1 MPLTDVLKELFL
13 IDQQVRGLESRMDG
27 ARRHVQA
34 QTAKIAT
41 LNKQL
46 ATLTEQHRLAQ
57 ATQAGFENEAAV
69 FEERVTK
76 LRDQMNAVHT
86 NKEYSAL
93 LVEVNTAKADKAKIE
108 EKTLDV
114 MTQVEG
120 LKAQVDQVK
129 ATIADYE
136 KVKAVGDKELAD
148 RQAEVGEQLAEVK
161 TRRAVAAAHV
171 PADVL
176 ATFDRLADNF
186 DGEAMSP
193 VIQED
198 PRDME
203 FTCGGCYMSIPPE
216 TVNRLYSTQ
225 EKLVFCPSCRRI
237 LYLEKSMKESM
248 GSK

>member
-34 QTAKIAT
+34 
-41 LNKQL
+41 
-46 ATLTEQHRLAQ
+46 E
-57 ATQAGFENEAAV
+57 
-69 FEERVTK
+69 
-76 LRDQMNAVHT
+76 
-86 NKEYSAL
+86 
-93 LVEVNTAKADKAKIE
+93 
-108 EKTLDV
+108 
-114 MTQVEG
+114 
-120 LKAQVDQVK
+120 
-129 ATIADYE
+129 
-136 KVKAVGDKELAD
+136 
-148 RQAEVGEQLAEVK
+148 
-161 TRRAVAAAHV
+161 
-171 PADVL
+171 VL

-216 TVNRLYSTQ
+216 TVNKLYSTQ